1 QHALDLAAEV
11 RVSGRVDDVDA
22 VALPGDGGVL
32 GQDRDATFL
41 LLVVAVHHAL
51 GEHGAF
57 GERARLLEQAVDEGG
72 LAVVDVGDDGDVAEA
87 FDGHDGNGQGAPELE
102 GRARPSKW
110 REPGSIPCCGAAN
123 APAGE
128 RLNPLLQPAYRPGIP
143 TPTR

>member
-1 QHALDLAAEV
+1 ASH
-11 RVSGRVDDVDA
+11 R
-22 VALPGDGGVL
+22 
-32 GQDRDATFL
+32 
-41 LLVVAVHHAL
+41 AL

-143 TPTR
+143 TPNEAPTMSLNAVFDTDRGPIKVELYPDKAPLTVANFVN